1 LKEKINEMKSKDD
14 NGLNETTRQDKSLRI
29 TFATLDDVDALVT
42 LHYKCF
48 TKKDHIALRF
58 GKPFIVATYKWF
70 ITSPGTFVVIAEDG
84 NSLVGFQTV
93 ADRPYDGPML
103 RASWREAFIGFI
115 SHPWVV
121 FDPELLGRL
130 WRLLFRRIKNTPGND
145 QEAQLAFV
153 GVDPQARGRGIGK
166 ALVVAAVQACHK
178 RGLNLIT
185 TGVMRQ
191 NIRSLAMLESAG
203 FVEVPELGTKRFI
216 RLRLRFDLDNMA
228 PNSNTEKRH

>member
-1 LKEKINEMKSKDD
+1 MSRNDVSP
-14 NGLNETTRQDKSLRI
+14 NETTKQEKPFRI
-29 TFATLDDVDALVT
+29 TFATLDDMDALVT

-48 TKKDHIALRF
+48 TKEDHIALRF
-58 GKPFIVATYKWF
+58 GKPFIIATYKWF
-70 ITSPGTFVVIAEDG
+70 ITSPGTFVVIARDG
-84 NSLVGFQTV
+84 NRLVGFQTV

-103 RASWREAFIGFI
+103 RASWREALIGLI
-115 SHPWVV
+115 SHPWLA

-130 WRLLFRRIKNTPGND
+130 WRLVFRRKKDTFDND
-145 QEAQLAFV
+145 QEAQLAFI

-166 ALVVAAVQACHK
+166 ALVIAAVQACHK

-191 NIRSLAMLESAG
+191 NQRSLAMLQRAG

-216 RLRLRFDLDNMA
+216 RLRLHFNQDGTIIT
-228 PNSNTEKRH
+228 PKE